1 MGEIPATNKALPE
14 ETMGLMNVE
23 GRGVWMGRESRAA
36 STMSFIQVGW
46 RRCRWVVV
54 ESVGTKADV
63 MKTVTVADS
72 KRAAGGI
79 NLFWEETQPGMC
91 AVGNCGDLQG

>member
-1 MGEIPATNKALPE
+1 MG
-14 ETMGLMNVE
+14 
-23 GRGVWMGRESRAA
+23 GRSRAA

-46 RRCRWVVV
+46 HRCRWVIV
-54 ESVGTKADV
+54 ESVGTKEDE

-79 NLFWEETQPGMC
+79 NLFSEETQPRMC